1 MSFFSVRLCVCLLL
15 GWLLPF
21 GSSAETLENDFWRV
35 NVDPQTL
42 AVRVSPTGQPALQ
55 ASSGVKAHRVSELK
69 ASQDFLAWQWD
80 DGAWHLEVRLQ
91 QRDLLLTIKARDAGV
106 LEFLNQPGEAMGKAL
121 IWPMAEGHYV
131 PRGDSVWQQFL
142 VAQGEINTTQ
152 DLSLPLWGMDH
163 GAFTL
168 TWLLT
173 NPFNNRLSLYSQGV
187 ALGLSARHEFT
198 ALDVSAPMTF
208 RLSLDA
214 PDPLAGARR
223 YRQWLIDNGEY
234 QTLES
239 KFEITPEGRKLLGAA
254 HVYLWGNDVLALGDI
269 KSWERLIQV
278 LASDEPL
285 AVQLRKRLDK
295 QALVALSGSNGQL
308 QRWQRIALLRSL
320 NSALNAVARQ
330 AWQRDAQ
337 PNMSRLASRYSE
349 LREEVARLF
358 VGALAD
364 DPSTWGGALSLKG
377 VQDLQTSGLS
387 RLWLG
392 LGEGWEGGLW
402 HPEAVRAAVQAGYLI
417 APYDSYETALATH
430 ENSDWVT
437 AHLGSDAH
445 RQCAIVLKDGT
456 SKAGFQQS
464 GHYTDPRCVR
474 PLMEARITAVQA
486 VAGFNSWFL
495 DAYAT
500 GMLFDSYRPGA
511 TMTQMQNAAANVSAS
526 QWVAEARALPS
537 GSEDGNAVT
546 AAGIL
551 FAHGMQTPVIGW
563 GDSDLSQHKSSHWY
577 LGSWYPPEQP
587 DVFFKPVPL
596 KEPYR
601 TIHFNPTTRLPLY
614 QTVFHGSVIT
624 THHWLFDSLKLV
636 NVRQDNELAQLL
648 YNVPP
653 LYHLSGATLAERLP
667 VMQRQDSF
675 FRPLHERLGNQAMTA
690 FSWLTHDRLVQQTT
704 FADGT
709 RLVANFD
716 GTPRE
721 AVGRSFAGHSVTAFG
736 PDGAVSVYHATDE
749 GGRYARFSE
758 SRYGSSAAVRPCAT
772 RSPATAA
779 APSAIPAVGS
789 NARLR

>member
-1 MSFFSVRLCVCLLL
+1 MSFSLVRLYVCLLL
-15 GWLLPF
+15 GWMLPF

-35 NVDPQTL
+35 DVDPQTL
-42 AVRVSPTGQPALQ
+42 AVRVSPSGQPALQ

-69 ASQDFLAWQWD
+69 TSQDYLAWQWD
-80 DGAWHLEVRLQ
+80 EGAWHLEVRLQ
-91 QRDLLLTIKARDAGV
+91 QRELLLTIKARNAGV
-106 LEFLNQPGEAMGKAL
+106 LEFLNQPGDAMGKAL

-131 PRGDSVWQQFL
+131 PRGNTVWQQFL
-142 VAQGEINTTQ
+142 ATQGEINTTQ

-173 NPFNNRLSLYSQGV
+173 HPFNNRLRLHPQGD

-198 ALDVSAPMTF
+198 ALDVSTPMTF
-208 RLSLDA
+208 RLTLDA
-214 PDPLAGARR
+214 ADPLAGARR
-223 YRQWLIDNGEY
+223 YRQWLIDNGDY

-239 KFEITPEGRKLLGAA
+239 KFEKTPEGRKLLGAA
-254 HVYLWGNDVLALGDI
+254 HVYLWGNDLLALDDI
-269 KSWERLIQV
+269 QSWGRLTQV

-285 AVQLRKRLDK
+285 AVQLRNRLDK
-295 QALVALSGSNGQL
+295 ETLVLLSGSQGQL
-308 QRWQRIALLRSL
+308 QRWQQVALLRSL
-320 NSALNAVARQ
+320 NSAFNSVARQ

-337 PNMSRLASRYSE
+337 PDVSRLTSRYGE
-349 LREEVARLF
+349 LRGEVARLF
-358 VGALAD
+358 AGALAD
-364 DPSTWGGALSLKG
+364 DPSTWGGVLSLKG
-377 VQDLQTSGLS
+377 IESLQASGLP

-430 ENSDWVT
+430 ENPDWVT

-445 RQCAIVLKDGT
+445 RQCAIVLKDET
-456 SKAGFQQS
+456 FKAGFQQS

-474 PLMEARITAVQA
+474 PLMEARVTAVQA
-486 VAGFNSWFL
+486 AAGFNSWFL

-500 GMLFDSYRPGA
+500 GMLFDSYQPGA
-511 TMTQMQNAAANVSAS
+511 TMTEMQNAAANVSAS

-546 AAGIL
+546 AQGIL

-563 GDSDLSQHKSSHWY
+563 GDPDLSQRKTSHWY

-587 DVFFKPVPL
+587 DVFFKPVPI

-601 TIHFNPTTRLPLY
+601 TVHFNPTTRLPLY

-636 NVRQDNELAQLL
+636 NIRQENELAQLL

-653 LYHLSGATLAERLP
+653 LYHLSSATLGERLP
-667 VMQRQDSF
+667 LMQRQDGF
-675 FRPLHERLGNQAMTA
+675 FRPLHERLGTQAMTA
-690 FSWLTHDRLVQQTT
+690 FSWLTRDRLVQQTT
-704 FADGT
+704 FTDGT

-716 GTPRE
+716 GGTRE
-721 AVGRSFAGHSVTAFG
+721 VGTTRYAGHSVTAVA

-749 GGRYARFSE
+749 GG
-758 SRYGSSAAVRPCAT
+758 
-772 RSPATAA
+772 
-779 APSAIPAVGS
+779 
-789 NARLR
+789 

>member
-1 MSFFSVRLCVCLLL
+1 MSFISVRLCVCLLL

-21 GSSAETLENDFWRV
+21 GSSAETLENAFWRV
-35 NVDPQTL
+35 DIDPQTL
-42 AVRVSPTGQPALQ
+42 AVRVSPSGQSALQ
-55 ASSGVKAHRVSELK
+55 ASSGVKARRVSALK
-69 ASQDFLAWQWD
+69 TTPEHLSWQWD
-80 DGAWHLEVRLQ
+80 EGAWHLEARLQ
-91 QRDLLLTIKARDAGV
+91 QRDLLLTIKARSAGV
-106 LEFLNQPGEAMGKAL
+106 LEFLNQPGDAMGKAL

-131 PRGDSVWQQFL
+131 PRGDTVWQQFL

-173 NPFNNRLSLYSQGV
+173 NPFNNRLRLHPQGE
-187 ALGLSARHEFT
+187 ALRLSASHAFT
-198 ALDVSAPMTF
+198 ALDVSVPLTF

-234 QTLES
+234 QTLQS
-239 KFEITPEGRKLLGAA
+239 KFEKTPEGRKLLGAA
-254 HVYLWGNDVLALGDI
+254 HVYLWGNDLLALDDI
-269 KSWERLIQV
+269 QSWERLTQV
-278 LASDEPL
+278 LASDDPL

-295 QALVALSGSNGQL
+295 KALVLLSGSHAQL
-308 QRWQRIALLRSL
+308 QLWQRVTLLRSL
-320 NSALNAVARQ
+320 NNAFNSVARQ

-337 PNMSRLASRYSE
+337 PGVSRLVSRYGE
-349 LREEVARLF
+349 LRGEVARLF
-358 VGALAD
+358 AGALAD
-364 DPSTWGGALSLKG
+364 DPSTWGGALSLQGIKS
-377 VQDLQTSGLS
+377 LQASGLS

-402 HPEAVRAAVQAGYLI
+402 HPEAVRAGVQAGYLI

-437 AHLGSDAH
+437 AHLGSDAY

-456 SKAGFQQS
+456 FKAGFQQS

-474 PLMEARITAVQA
+474 PLMEARVAAVQA
-486 VAGFNSWFL
+486 AAGFNSWFL

-511 TMTQMQNAAANVSAS
+511 TMTQMQNAGANVSAS
-526 QWVAEARALPS
+526 QWLAEAQALPS

-546 AAGIL
+546 ARGIL

-563 GDSDLSQHKSSHWY
+563 GDPELSQHTSSRWY

-587 DVFFKPVPL
+587 DVFFKPVPI

-601 TIHFNPTTRLPLY
+601 TVHFNPTTRLPLY

-624 THHWLFDSLKLV
+624 AHHWLFDSLKLV
-636 NVRQDNELAQLL
+636 NVRQENELTQLL

-653 LYHLSGATLAERLP
+653 LYHLSSGTLGERLP
-667 VMQRQDSF
+667 VIQRQDRF
-675 FRPLHERLGNQAMTA
+675 FRPLHERLGTQAMTA
-690 FSWLTHDRLVQQTT
+690 FSWLTRDRLVQQTT

-716 GTPRE
+716 GKPRE
-721 AVGRSFAGHSVTAFG
+721 LGTHSFAGHSVTAVG
-736 PDGAVSVYHATDE
+736 PDGAVSVYHATGE
-749 GGRYARFSE
+749 GG
-758 SRYGSSAAVRPCAT
+758 
-772 RSPATAA
+772 
-779 APSAIPAVGS
+779 
-789 NARLR
+789 

>member
-1 MSFFSVRLCVCLLL
+1 MSFSLVRLCVCLLL
-15 GWLLPF
+15 GWMLPF

-35 NVDPQTL
+35 DVDPQTL
-42 AVRVSPTGQPALQ
+42 AVRVSPSGQPALQ

-69 ASQDFLAWQWD
+69 TSQDYLAWQWD
-80 DGAWHLEVRLQ
+80 EGAWHLEVRLQ
-91 QRDLLLTIKARDAGV
+91 QRDLLLTIKARNTGV
-106 LEFLNQPGEAMGKAL
+106 LEFLNQPGDAMGKAL

-131 PRGDSVWQQFL
+131 PRGNTVWQQFL
-142 VAQGEINTTQ
+142 ATRGEINTTQ

-173 NPFNNRLSLYSQGV
+173 HPFNNRLRLHPQGDT
-187 ALGLSARHEFT
+187 LGLSARHEFT
-198 ALDVSAPMTF
+198 ALDVSTPMTF

-214 PDPLAGARR
+214 ADPLAGASR
-223 YRQWLIDNGEY
+223 YRQWLIDNGDY

-239 KFEITPEGRKLLGAA
+239 KFEKTPEGRKLLGAA
-254 HVYLWGNDVLALGDI
+254 HLYLWGNDLLALDDI
-269 KSWERLIQV
+269 QSWGRLTQV
-278 LASDEPL
+278 LASDDPL
-285 AVQLRKRLDK
+285 AVQLRNRLDK
-295 QALVALSGSNGQL
+295 EALVLLSGSQGQL
-308 QRWQRIALLRSL
+308 QRWQQVALLRSL
-320 NSALNAVARQ
+320 NRAFNSVARQ

-337 PNMSRLASRYSE
+337 PDVSRLTSRYGE
-349 LREEVARLF
+349 LHGEVARLF
-358 VGALAD
+358 AGALAD
-364 DPSTWGGALSLKG
+364 DPSTWGGVLSLKG
-377 VQDLQTSGLS
+377 IESLQASGLP

-430 ENSDWVT
+430 ENPDWVT

-456 SKAGFQQS
+456 FKAGFQQS
-464 GHYTDPRCVR
+464 GHYTDPHCVR
-474 PLMEARITAVQA
+474 PLMEARVTAVQA
-486 VAGFNSWFL
+486 AAGFNSWFL

-511 TMTQMQNAAANVSAS
+511 TMTEMQNAAANVSAS

-546 AAGIL
+546 AQGIL

-563 GDSDLSQHKSSHWY
+563 GDPELSQLKSSRWY

-587 DVFFKPVPL
+587 DVFFKPVPI
-596 KEPYR
+596 KESYR

-614 QTVFHGSVIT
+614 QAVFHGSVIT

-636 NVRQDNELAQLL
+636 NVRQENELAQLL

-653 LYHLSGATLAERLP
+653 LYHLSSATLGERLP
-667 VMQRQDSF
+667 VMQRQDRF
-675 FRPLHERLGNQAMTA
+675 FRPLHERLGTQAMTA
-690 FSWLTHDRLVQQTT
+690 FSWLTLDRQVQQTT

-716 GTPRE
+716 GGTRE
-721 AVGRSFAGHSVTAFG
+721 VGTTRYAGHSVTAVA
-736 PDGAVSVYHATDE
+736 PDGAVSVYHATGE
-749 GGRYARFSE
+749 GG
-758 SRYGSSAAVRPCAT
+758 
-772 RSPATAA
+772 
-779 APSAIPAVGS
+779 
-789 NARLR
+789 

>member
-1 MSFFSVRLCVCLLL
+1 MSFSLVRLCVCLLL
-15 GWLLPF
+15 GWMLPF

-35 NVDPQTL
+35 DVDPHTL
-42 AVRVSPTGQPALQ
+42 AVRVSPSGQSALQ

-69 ASQDFLAWQWD
+69 TSQDYLAWQWD
-80 DGAWHLEVRLQ
+80 EGAWHLEVRLQ
-91 QRDLLLTIKARDAGV
+91 QRDLLLTIKARNTGV
-106 LEFLNQPGEAMGKAL
+106 LEFLNQPGDAMGKAL

-131 PRGDSVWQQFL
+131 PRGNTVWQQFL
-142 VAQGEINTTQ
+142 ATQGEINTTQ

-173 NPFNNRLSLYSQGV
+173 HPFNNRLRLHPQGD

-198 ALDVSAPMTF
+198 ALDLSTPMTF

-214 PDPLAGARR
+214 ADPLAGASR
-223 YRQWLIDNGEY
+223 YRQWLIDNGDY

-239 KFEITPEGRKLLGAA
+239 KFEKTPEGRKLLGAA
-254 HVYLWGNDVLALGDI
+254 HVYLWGNDLLALDDI
-269 KSWERLIQV
+269 QSWGRLTQV
-278 LASDEPL
+278 LASDDPL
-285 AVQLRKRLDK
+285 AVQLRNRLDK
-295 QALVALSGSNGQL
+295 EALVLLSGSQGQL
-308 QRWQRIALLRSL
+308 QRWQQVALLRSL
-320 NSALNAVARQ
+320 NSAFNSVARQ

-337 PNMSRLASRYSE
+337 PDVLGLTSRYGE
-349 LREEVARLF
+349 LRGEVARLF
-358 VGALAD
+358 AGALAD
-364 DPSTWGGALSLKG
+364 DPSTWGGVLSLKG
-377 VQDLQTSGLS
+377 IESLQSSGLP

-430 ENSDWVT
+430 ENPDWVT
-437 AHLGSDAH
+437 AHLGGDAH
-445 RQCAIVLKDGT
+445 RQCAIVLNDGT
-456 SKAGFQQS
+456 FKAGFQQS

-474 PLMEARITAVQA
+474 PLMEARVTAVQSA
-486 VAGFNSWFL
+486 AGFNSWFL

-500 GMLFDSYRPGA
+500 GMLFDSYQPGA
-511 TMTQMQNAAANVSAS
+511 TMTEMQNAAANVSAS

-546 AAGIL
+546 AQGIL

-563 GDSDLSQHKSSHWY
+563 GDPDLSQRKTSHWY

-587 DVFFKPVPL
+587 DVFFKPVPI

-636 NVRQDNELAQLL
+636 NVRQENELAQLL

-653 LYHLSGATLAERLP
+653 LYHLSSATLGERLP
-667 VMQRQDSF
+667 VMQRQDRF
-675 FRPLHERLGNQAMTA
+675 FRPLHERLGTQAMTA
-690 FSWLTHDRLVQQTT
+690 FSWLTLDRQVQQTT

-716 GTPRE
+716 GGKRE
-721 AVGRSFAGHSVTAFG
+721 VGTTRYAGHSVTAVA

-749 GGRYARFSE
+749 GD
-758 SRYGSSAAVRPCAT
+758 
-772 RSPATAA
+772 
-779 APSAIPAVGS
+779 
-789 NARLR
+789 

>member
-1 MSFFSVRLCVCLLL
+1 MSFSLVRLCVCLLL
-15 GWLLPF
+15 GWMLPF

-35 NVDPQTL
+35 DVDPHTL
-42 AVRVSPTGQPALQ
+42 AVRVSPSGQSALQ

-69 ASQDFLAWQWD
+69 TSQDYLAWQWD
-80 DGAWHLEVRLQ
+80 EGAWHLEVRLQ
-91 QRDLLLTIKARDAGV
+91 QRDLVLTIKARNTGV
-106 LEFLNQPGEAMGKAL
+106 LEFLNQPGDAMGKAL

-131 PRGDSVWQQFL
+131 PRGNTVWQQFL
-142 VAQGEINTTQ
+142 ATQGEINTTQ

-173 NPFNNRLSLYSQGV
+173 HPFNNRLRLHPQGD

-198 ALDVSAPMTF
+198 ALDVSTPMTF

-214 PDPLAGARR
+214 ADPLAGARR
-223 YRQWLIDNGEY
+223 YRQWLIDNGDY

-239 KFEITPEGRKLLGAA
+239 KFEKTPEARKLLGAA
-254 HVYLWGNDVLALGDI
+254 HLYLWGNDLLALDDI
-269 KSWERLIQV
+269 QSWGRLTQV
-278 LASDEPL
+278 LASDDPL
-285 AVQLRKRLDK
+285 AVQLRNRLDK
-295 QALVALSGSNGQL
+295 EALVLLSGSQGQL
-308 QRWQRIALLRSL
+308 QRWQQVALLRSL
-320 NSALNAVARQ
+320 NRAFNSVARQ

-337 PNMSRLASRYSE
+337 PDVSRLTSRYGE
-349 LREEVARLF
+349 LRAEVAHLF
-358 VGALAD
+358 AGALAD
-364 DPSTWGGALSLKG
+364 DPSTWGGVLSLKG
-377 VQDLQTSGLS
+377 IESLQASGLS

-430 ENSDWVT
+430 ENPDWVT

-456 SKAGFQQS
+456 FKAGFQQS

-474 PLMEARITAVQA
+474 PLMEARVTAVQA
-486 VAGFNSWFL
+486 AAGFNSWFL

-511 TMTQMQNAAANVSAS
+511 TMTEMQNAAANVSAS

-546 AAGIL
+546 AQGIL

-563 GDSDLSQHKSSHWY
+563 GDPELSQHKSSRWY

-587 DVFFKPVPL
+587 DVFFKPVPI

-614 QTVFHGSVIT
+614 QAVFHGSVIT
-624 THHWLFDSLKLV
+624 THHWLFNSLKLV
-636 NVRQDNELAQLL
+636 NVRQENELAQLL

-653 LYHLSGATLAERLP
+653 LYHLSSATLGERLP
-667 VMQRQDSF
+667 VMQRQDRF
-675 FRPLHERLGNQAMTA
+675 FRPLHERLGTQTMTA
-690 FSWLTHDRLVQQTT
+690 FSWLTLDRQVQQTT

-716 GTPRE
+716 GGTRE
-721 AVGRSFAGHSVTAFG
+721 VGTTRYTGHSVTAIA

-749 GGRYARFSE
+749 GG
-758 SRYGSSAAVRPCAT
+758 
-772 RSPATAA
+772 
-779 APSAIPAVGS
+779 
-789 NARLR
+789 

>member
-1 MSFFSVRLCVCLLL
+1 MSFSLVRLCVCLLL
-15 GWLLPF
+15 GWMLPF

-35 NVDPQTL
+35 DVDPHTL
-42 AVRVSPTGQPALQ
+42 AVRVSPSGQSALQ

-69 ASQDFLAWQWD
+69 TSQDYLAWQWD
-80 DGAWHLEVRLQ
+80 EGAWHLEVRLQ
-91 QRDLLLTIKARDAGV
+91 QRDLLLTIKARNTGV
-106 LEFLNQPGEAMGKAL
+106 LEFLNQPGDAMGKAL

-131 PRGDSVWQQFL
+131 PRGNTVWQQFL
-142 VAQGEINTTQ
+142 ATQGEINTTQ

-173 NPFNNRLSLYSQGV
+173 HPFKNRLRLHPQGD

-198 ALDVSAPMTF
+198 ALDVSTPMTF

-214 PDPLAGARR
+214 ADPLAGARR
-223 YRQWLIDNGEY
+223 YRQWLIDNGDY

-239 KFEITPEGRKLLGAA
+239 KFEKTPEGRKLLGAA
-254 HVYLWGNDVLALGDI
+254 HVYLWGNDLLALDDI
-269 KSWERLIQV
+269 QSWGRLTQV
-278 LASDEPL
+278 LASDDPL
-285 AVQLRKRLDK
+285 AVQLRNRLDK
-295 QALVALSGSNGQL
+295 ETLVLLSGSQGQL
-308 QRWQRIALLRSL
+308 QRWQQVALLRSL
-320 NSALNAVARQ
+320 NSAFNPVARQ

-337 PNMSRLASRYSE
+337 PDVSRLTSRYGE
-349 LREEVARLF
+349 LRGEVSRLF
-358 VGALAD
+358 AGALAD
-364 DPSTWGGALSLKG
+364 DPSTWGGVLSLK
-377 VQDLQTSGLS
+377 DIESLQASGLS

-402 HPEAVRAAVQAGYLI
+402 HPEAVRAGVQAGYLI

-430 ENSDWVT
+430 ENPDWVT

-456 SKAGFQQS
+456 FKAGFQQS

-474 PLMEARITAVQA
+474 QLMEARVTAVQA
-486 VAGFNSWFL
+486 AAGFNSWFL

-511 TMTQMQNAAANVSAS
+511 TMTEMQNAAANVSAS

-546 AAGIL
+546 AQGIL

-563 GDSDLSQHKSSHWY
+563 GDPDLSQRKTSHWY

-587 DVFFKPVPL
+587 DVFFKPVPI

-636 NVRQDNELAQLL
+636 NIRQENELAQLL

-653 LYHLSGATLAERLP
+653 LYHLSSATLGERLP
-667 VMQRQDSF
+667 VMQRQDRF
-675 FRPLHERLGNQAMTA
+675 FRPLHERLGTQAMTA
-690 FSWLTHDRLVQQTT
+690 FSWLTLDRQVQQTT

-716 GTPRE
+716 GGTRE
-721 AVGRSFAGHSVTAFG
+721 VGTTRYAGHSVTAVA

-749 GGRYARFSE
+749 GG
-758 SRYGSSAAVRPCAT
+758 
-772 RSPATAA
+772 
-779 APSAIPAVGS
+779 
-789 NARLR
+789 

>member
-1 MSFFSVRLCVCLLL
+1 MVSWLMMSS
-15 GWLLPF
+15 
-21 GSSAETLENDFWRV
+21 SSAEILENDFWRV

-42 AVRVSPTGQPALQ
+42 AIRVSPTGQPALQ

-69 ASQDFLAWQWD
+69 ASQDSLAWQWD

-173 NPFNNRLSLYSQGV
+173 NPFNNRLSLSSQGA

-198 ALDVSAPMTF
+198 SLDASAPMTF

-214 PDPLAGARR
+214 ADPLAGARR
-223 YRQWLIDNGEY
+223 YRQWLVDTGEY

-239 KFEITPEGRKLLGAA
+239 KFEKTPEGRKLLGAA
-254 HVYLWGNDVLALGDI
+254 HVYLWGNDLLALDDI
-269 KSWERLIQV
+269 KSWVRLTEV
-278 LASDEPL
+278 LASNDPL
-285 AVQLRKRLDK
+285 AVQLRNRLDK
-295 QALVALSGSNGQL
+295 EALVSLNRSHDQL
-308 QRWQRIALLRSL
+308 QRWQQVALLRSL
-320 NSALNAVARQ
+320 NSALNSIARQ
-330 AWQRDAQ
+330 AWQREAQ
-337 PNMSRLASRYSE
+337 SDVPRLTSRYGE
-349 LREEVARLF
+349 LRGEVARLF
-358 VGALAD
+358 AGALAD

-377 VQDLQTSGLS
+377 IESLRASGLS

-402 HPEAVRAAVQAGYLI
+402 HPEAVRSGVQAGYLI

-430 ENSDWVT
+430 ENPDWVT
-437 AHLGSDAH
+437 AHLGSNAH
-445 RQCAIVLKDGT
+445 RQCAIVLNDGT
-456 SKAGFQQS
+456 FKAGFQQS

-474 PLMEARITAVQA
+474 PLMEARVTAVQA
-486 VAGFNSWFL
+486 AAGFNSWFL

-511 TMTQMQNAAANVSAS
+511 TMTEMQNAAANVSAS
-526 QWVAEARALPS
+526 QWAAEARALPS

-546 AAGIL
+546 AQGIL

-563 GDSDLSQHKSSHWY
+563 GDPDLSQRKTSRWY

-587 DVFFKPVPL
+587 AVFFKPVPI

-624 THHWLFDSLKLV
+624 THHWLFDGLKLV

-653 LYHLSGATLAERLP
+653 LYHLSSATLGERLP
-667 VMQRQDSF
+667 VMQRQDRF
-675 FRPLHERLGNQAMTA
+675 FRPLHERLGTQAMTA
-690 FSWLTHDRLVQQTT
+690 FSWLTLDRLVQQTT

-716 GTPRE
+716 GGPRE
-721 AVGRSFAGHSVTAFG
+721 VGTNWYAGHSVTAVA
-736 PDGAVSVYHATDE
+736 PDGAISVYHAMDE
-749 GGRYARFSE
+749 SG
-758 SRYGSSAAVRPCAT
+758 
-772 RSPATAA
+772 
-779 APSAIPAVGS
+779 
-789 NARLR
+789 